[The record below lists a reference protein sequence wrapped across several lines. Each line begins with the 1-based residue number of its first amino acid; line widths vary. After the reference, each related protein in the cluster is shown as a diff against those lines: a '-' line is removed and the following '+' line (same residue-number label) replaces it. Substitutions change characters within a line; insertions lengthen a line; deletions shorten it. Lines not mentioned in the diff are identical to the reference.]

1 MWYFLCGHFGIV
13 PIVWYFLCGHF
24 GIVSIVWCFFVFHFI
39 HQDIIF
45 SPQVLFQYF
54 LGEITIGNPMNFL
67 GGGITIGNPMNKQY
81 NGELAMVPITL
92 LVLCDDS
99 MTINCLFWTDTLLT
113 DNKNVDI

>member
-1 MWYFLCGHFGIV
+1 
-13 PIVWYFLCGHF
+13 
-24 GIVSIVWCFFVFHFI
+24 
-39 HQDIIF
+39 
-45 SPQVLFQYF
+45 
-54 LGEITIGNPMNFL
+54 MNFL

-92 LVLCDDS
+92 LVLCDDY